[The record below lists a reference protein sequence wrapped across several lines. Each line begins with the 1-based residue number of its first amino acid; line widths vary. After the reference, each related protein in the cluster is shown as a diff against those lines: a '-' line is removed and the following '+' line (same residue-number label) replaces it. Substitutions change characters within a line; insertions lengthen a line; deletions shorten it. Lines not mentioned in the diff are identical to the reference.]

1 MPLPLALVLLYHNVT
16 IFYQKL
22 QDPKPYKMTRK
33 YGFGFGGFYHIME
46 IYAFVRRGTSMAVTA
61 SRKKSFQLDGI
72 ATRFILGKAD
82 ATQ

>member
-33 YGFGFGGFYHIME
+33 YGLGFGYYYHYLE
-46 IYAFVRRGTSMAVTA
+46 VVRFFDKKAFFLQVG
-61 SRKKSFQLDGI
+61 KL
-72 ATRFILGKAD
+72 RFFAL
-82 ATQ
+82 